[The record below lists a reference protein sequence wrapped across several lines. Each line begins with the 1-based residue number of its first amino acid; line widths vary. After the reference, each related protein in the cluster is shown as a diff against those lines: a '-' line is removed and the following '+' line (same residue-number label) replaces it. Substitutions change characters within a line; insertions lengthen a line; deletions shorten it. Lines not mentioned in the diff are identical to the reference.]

1 MGVTAPRSRERRY
14 LRVVG
19 STTSLIVI
27 AIGIGLLIA
36 AVLGGIAYGIALALH
51 HASSTS

>member
-1 MGVTAPRSRERRY
+1 MTAPRSRPRRY
-14 LRVVG
+14 LRVAG

-27 AIGIGLLIA
+27 AIGIGLVIA

-51 HASSTS
+51 HASSST